1 MYDKAQFSFPRD
13 VARIQFI
20 EAVANL
26 VQCGLTASEI
36 QAEYNSAVD
45 GFFTADEF
53 PKSTGLPKAA
63 IPHTYHGMG
72 VGE

>member
-36 QAEYNSAVD
+36 QAEYNSAMD
-45 GFFTADEF
+45 RLFTPSQI
-53 PKSTGLPKAA
+53 PKSTGVLKAA
-63 IPHTYHGMG
+63 ILHTYPKMG
-72 VGE
+72 AGE